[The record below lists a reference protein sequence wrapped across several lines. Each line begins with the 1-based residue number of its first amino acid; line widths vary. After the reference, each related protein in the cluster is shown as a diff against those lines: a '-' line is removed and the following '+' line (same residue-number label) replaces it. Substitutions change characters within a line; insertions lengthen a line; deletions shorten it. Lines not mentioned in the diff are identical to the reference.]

1 MAKYRYVYCEFW
13 TDVDVIDK
21 FSPEDR
27 YFYLFLLTNPHTT
40 QCGIYQISTKQME
53 VETGYNKDTVLT
65 LINRFENEYDR
76 IRYNEETREIA
87 ILNWIKYKDSTSDN
101 TVKCVEKEFAEVKD
115 RGLIEELRGYQ
126 GATKGLAYNKKKK
139 KHKKKHKSKFYMGLF
154 NHWNSIQIIIHL
166 NLTDDIIK
174 AFDKRLNDNTEI
186 EIKESIDHYGVVIKD
201 INYFFNYEW
210 TLLNFLNRQK
220 GMLDFLASGEKW
232 LNYLTWKDTQKKKNP
247 DYIRQKKEAQSTK
260 KAEIYDKE
268 QEQKKKDVAE
278 FQKKKPKLNLTDEIY
293 NKQVNS
299 TKR

>member
-87 ILNWIKYKDSTSDN
+87 ILNWFKYNDSTSDN

-139 KHKKKHKSKFYMGLF
+139 KHKKKHKSEFYMGLF